1 MRHDW
6 IVTNNVATQ
15 ELVRHNAETVAKFRA
30 VAAEY
35 DKASALAIEQAEKL
49 EALNRHL
56 SLFAGEHFLF
66 GEDTA
71 NTKVASDPI
80 PDSVANDPEEAKGT
94 TIDDGAPIPAFLA
107 RAKA

>member
-6 IVTNNVATQ
+6 IVANNVATQ

-49 EALNRHL
+49 ESLNRHL
-56 SLFAGEHFLF
+56 TLFAGEDFLF
-66 GEDTA
+66 GKDTA
-71 NTKVASDPI
+71 NTKAAADTI
-80 PDSVANDPEEAKGT
+80 PESVANDPEEA